1 MPTPEKQISV
11 LEDQVEEIS
20 QIQGKKLLGIMR
32 NKKGEKWRADS
43 GDFTCKQDELQEEK
57 KEKKEQ
63 HGHFSWFVKN
73 LESED

>member
-32 NKKGEKWRADS
+32 NKKGGKWRADS
-43 GDFTCKQDELQEEK
+43 GDFTCK
-57 KEKKEQ
+57 
-63 HGHFSWFVKN
+63 
-73 LESED
+73 